1 MLLTS
6 RRRHFWSSSQIGILL
21 QLNVIYNR
29 LEDLL
34 LGLRYSFLG
43 QHWEKSMS
51 SYWIHVDNLNDGLYI
66 CILKIWVILV
76 L

>member
-34 LGLRYSFLG
+34 LGSRYSFLG

-51 SYWIHVDNLNDGLYI
+51 CYWKQVDNLEDGLY
-66 CILKIWVILV
+66 VF
-76 L
+76 

>member
-1 MLLTS
+1 MPQNNEGGALLMLLTS
-6 RRRHFWSSSQIGILL
+6 QRRQFWSSSQIGILL

-43 QHWEKSMS
+43 QH
-51 SYWIHVDNLNDGLYI
+51 
-66 CILKIWVILV
+66 
-76 L
+76 